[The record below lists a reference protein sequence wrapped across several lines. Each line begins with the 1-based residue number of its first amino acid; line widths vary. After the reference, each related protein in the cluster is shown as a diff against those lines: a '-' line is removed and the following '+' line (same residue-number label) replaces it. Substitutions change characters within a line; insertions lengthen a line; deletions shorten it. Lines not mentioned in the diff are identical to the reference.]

1 MLLTEVNINLMEM
14 LALMIMQENT
24 CFTVSQ
30 VVNIDILSLNLDD
43 KVWLTDLINLMDMLA
58 RELLDSQCHR

>member
-1 MLLTEVNINLMEM
+1 MANRGDNQFDGDSCIDDN
-14 LALMIMQENT
+14 AGNT

-30 VVNIDILSLNLDD
+30 MVYIDILSLNLDD

-58 RELLDSQCHR
+58 GKLLDSQ